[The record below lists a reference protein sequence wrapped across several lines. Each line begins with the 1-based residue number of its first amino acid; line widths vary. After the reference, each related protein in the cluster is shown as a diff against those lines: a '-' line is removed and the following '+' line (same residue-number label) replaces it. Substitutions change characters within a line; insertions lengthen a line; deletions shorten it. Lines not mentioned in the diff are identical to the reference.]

1 MLNEKPSNIPGCPIT
16 SPSMLRHC
24 VHAHRHTP
32 LPCIPYIRAHCKT
45 LLLCLQTGSISVG
58 SYGDVTLLTNSA
70 TAVTLTAAP
79 LSGCGTTT
87 AISGTTTVYPN
98 LNPVE
103 LDVDAGEAFGL
114 QVQSQTAEVA
124 TPAALQVGSTFDM
137 DIRVN
142 STSSPLIAFEVSPQW
157 LGGTAVG
164 RLCACSVC
172 EVPAGCALSIMHS
185 TTRA

>member
-1 MLNEKPSNIPGCPIT
+1 MKSQ
-16 SPSMLRHC
+16 HC
-24 VHAHRHTP
+24 
-32 LPCIPYIRAHCKT
+32 CKT
-45 LLLCLQTGSISVG
+45 LPVCLQTGSISVG

-142 STSSPLIAFEVSPQW
+142 STSSPLIAFEVSPHW
-157 LGGTAVG
+157 LGALLWAGSVHARGVKCLQWHLCTA
-164 RLCACSVC
+164 LHMP
-172 EVPAGCALSIMHS
+172 E
-185 TTRA
+185 

>member
-1 MLNEKPSNIPGCPIT
+1 MPSWKEKKRLHLSMLTIQEAEQYTRLLKHIT
-16 SPSMLRHC
+16 FMLRHS
-24 VHAHRHTP
+24 VHAQRLTP
-32 LPCIPYIRAHCKT
+32 LPNVHCKT
-45 LLLCLQTGSISVG
+45 LLVCLQTGSISVG

-157 LGGTAVG
+157 LG
-164 RLCACSVC
+164 
-172 EVPAGCALSIMHS
+172 ALL
-185 TTRA
+185 